1 MMKSDNLTDSK
12 CHLGSGSMKKTT
24 RFLRRKEI
32 LEIIGVSNVT
42 LWRWIDKG
50 AFPKSYQLGEN
61 SVGWKDNEV
70 NEWIENRTAI

>member
-1 MMKSDNLTDSK
+1 MKAISNK
-12 CHLGSGSMKKTT
+12 QKTT
-24 RFLRRKEI
+24 RFLRKKEI

-50 AFPKSYQLGEN
+50 AFPKSYELGEN

-70 NEWIENRTAI
+70 NEWIENRLTIKKGFGNRWE

>member
-1 MMKSDNLTDSK
+1 MMKSNDLTDSK
-12 CHLGSGSMKKTT
+12 CYLRSKGMKKTT

-32 LEIIGVSNVT
+32 LEITGVSNVT